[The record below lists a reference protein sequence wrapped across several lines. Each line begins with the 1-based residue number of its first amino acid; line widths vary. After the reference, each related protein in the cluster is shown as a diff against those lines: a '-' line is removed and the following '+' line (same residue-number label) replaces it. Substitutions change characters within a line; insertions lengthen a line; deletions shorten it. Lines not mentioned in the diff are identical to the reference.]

1 MQRRQFVHDALAT
14 VDVAEEAWVP
24 VVAAVEGAVGSRV
37 VDDTQWPSAGRFD
50 GGFNG
55 FAPQPGAP
63 AEGAVAFS
71 IHQFGMPGSDTT
83 EIGERL
89 AAHLR
94 VEPWVHVCPV
104 DAVGHPRPPAH
115 MVQRSR
121 ELSGDTPCPKEIHCR
136 VDTLTHS
143 AYGAATLAW
152 TLTPEP
158 GGSVARGRGD
168 KHVLFPDAE

>member
-55 FAPQPGAP
+55 FAPQPGAL
-63 AEGAVAFS
+63 ADGAVAFP
-71 IHQFGMPGSDTT
+71 IRQFGTPGGDAT

-89 AAHLR
+89 AARLW
-94 VEPWVHVCPV
+94 VEPGVHVGPV
-104 DAVGHPRPPAH
+104 DAVGHSRTPAQLI
-115 MVQRSR
+115 QR
-121 ELSGDTPCPKEIHCR
+121 G
-136 VDTLTHS
+136 
-143 AYGAATLAW
+143 
-152 TLTPEP
+152 
-158 GGSVARGRGD
+158 
-168 KHVLFPDAE
+168 